1 MNLCI
6 QCPTHLW
13 LSKVFSYLSMIIF
26 FTPKRCTNQWLPPIP
41 VQQFPNVSPNIFG
54 ISIRELGNPHFNRKL
69 FLVICSIRSTDNPMI
84 STWYAMIIR
93 HTISIRYL
101 CIDPYIYI
109 HIYTWCPHEIS
120 LKSGGRRSCWRWFPA
135 SAVVS
140 ARHPAWPRRCDGAR
154 HRTCSCNAVG
164 GRGCWKVGEVGGFQ
178 QFHCG

>member
-69 FLVICSIRSTDNPMI
+69 LLVICSIRSTDNPMI

-93 HTISIRYL
+93 HSISIRYL
-101 CIDPYIYI
+101 CIDPYIYTYI
-109 HIYTWCPHEIS
+109 HMMSPWNQLEIRWS
-120 LKSGGRRSCWRWFPA
+120 PQLLTMIPSFGCRLSETPGLAENLRR
-135 SAVVS
+135 
-140 ARHPAWPRRCDGAR
+140 
-154 HRTCSCNAVG
+154 RTA
-164 GRGCWKVGEVGGFQ
+164 Q
-178 QFHCG
+178 DLQL